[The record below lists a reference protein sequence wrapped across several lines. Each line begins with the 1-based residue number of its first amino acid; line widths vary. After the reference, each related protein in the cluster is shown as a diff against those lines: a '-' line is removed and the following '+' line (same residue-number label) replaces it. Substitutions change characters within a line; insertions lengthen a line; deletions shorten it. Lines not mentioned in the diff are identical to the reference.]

1 MRNMRNPLRTTIAFD
16 YETAE
21 IFERLK
27 NEKQSQSE
35 IVRNALKMYYHL
47 KDLGETD
54 FNKIKVYMDM
64 LSNGEHVILDLDHLI
79 TLLDLIEEN
88 RIDDFWERHRRI
100 AKSHAEQFAEME
112 IDEILKR
119 LETCNFFRLKKSEKE
134 FVLVFGNE
142 RLKKF
147 VRTFLEEIMDSLSQK
162 FEIKDEITKLRIL
175 L

>member
-1 MRNMRNPLRTTIAFD
+1 
-16 YETAE
+16 
-21 IFERLK
+21 
-27 NEKQSQSE
+27 
-35 IVRNALKMYYHL
+35 MYYHL